1 MISNRPFADDGLV
14 ISVVNK
20 DSELG
25 STELILPG
33 LIVLVLHFMAMAVT
47 ADTIVTKKETGLFD
61 RLVAR
66 YGH

>member
-1 MISNRPFADDGLV
+1 MNNDDFIRPFADNGLV
-14 ISVVNK
+14 TSVVNK

-25 STELILPG
+25 PTELILPG

-47 ADTIVTKKETGLFD
+47 ADTIVTEKETGLFD

-66 YGH
+66 

>member
-47 ADTIVTKKETGLFD
+47 ADTIVTEKETGLFD